1 MLEAFQVFAA
11 TRPSRRR
18 LIMRLLCGRLCGYY
32 AAGAELA
39 MSFVLAV
46 DLPWNMRS

>member
-18 LIMRLLCGRLCGYY
+18 LIMRLLCG
-32 AAGAELA
+32 GAELA
-39 MSFVLAV
+39 ILFVLAV